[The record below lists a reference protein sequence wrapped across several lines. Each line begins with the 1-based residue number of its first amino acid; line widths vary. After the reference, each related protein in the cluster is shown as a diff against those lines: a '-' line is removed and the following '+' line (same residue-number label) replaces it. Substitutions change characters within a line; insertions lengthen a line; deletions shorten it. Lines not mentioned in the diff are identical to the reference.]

1 MRENDLR
8 RTEEERSTHRVAAK
22 QKAKEVEQLSAA
34 LQGKDGELQQERA
47 ALGEA
52 RSQIALKDTTL
63 TDAQVHAER
72 ERMALEDAQARLTQ
86 AEQKAQEV
94 VGLANALKEKSNA
107 LAAVEG
113 QLGEERTARESAESQ
128 LQIAHEEF
136 GGVRNM
142 LLERDTSICQLQKD
156 VDAARAALETEKM
169 RAEGKLRSSAPLV
182 FLKSFRGLTFVV
194 MLQSFKRA
202 RRILQRRCG
211 FSRSPTTKP
220 RASSRTWR
228 PLLSMCVASSRG
240 RGSVL
245 G

>member
-72 ERMALEDAQARLTQ
+72 ERRALENAQARLTQ

-113 QLGEERTARESAESQ
+113 
-128 LQIAHEEF
+128 
-136 GGVRNM
+136 
-142 LLERDTSICQLQKD
+142 
-156 VDAARAALETEKM
+156 
-169 RAEGKLRSSAPLV
+169 
-182 FLKSFRGLTFVV
+182 
-194 MLQSFKRA
+194 
-202 RRILQRRCG
+202 
-211 FSRSPTTKP
+211 
-220 RASSRTWR
+220 
-228 PLLSMCVASSRG
+228 
-240 RGSVL
+240 
-245 G
+245 